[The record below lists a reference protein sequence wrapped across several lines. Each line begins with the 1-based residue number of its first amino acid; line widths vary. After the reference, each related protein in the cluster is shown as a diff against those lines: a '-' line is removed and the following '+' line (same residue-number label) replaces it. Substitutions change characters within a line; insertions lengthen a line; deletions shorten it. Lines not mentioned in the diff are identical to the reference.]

1 MTLETLKNIVSSQGD
16 IYKLIDQERNN
27 KKVWKHRAS
36 STTSFLANPLHYA
49 LAQGLGIN
57 FGNTDKTIIG
67 TAVHSAVDFA
77 YSNPNI
83 NVISAIKELIK
94 TVNIEIINLQASL
107 IDKVDEKVIKKEAY
121 KLFIAYYN
129 EILLLNR
136 DNFVASEQYLEVNV
150 PLGMYK
156 NPNNFGRIILTGT
169 FDRLYKD
176 NDGFILGDLKT
187 SSKRISGICDK
198 SQELQDFEAEIGS
211 LEKSKDEFEKIIIKF
226 QNAEAK
232 LSEFK
237 LENDKTQDAFND
249 AKLNNKAT
257 KALENK
263 IVKLNS
269 EIEKWTENLERK
281 IEAENRVL
289 DIENKLLYLKDKSKS
304 IFSLYENEK
313 NLADLE
319 SCKQQYGFQVAL
331 YSLMYM
337 IVHGIEIK
345 KVRLEIII
353 KNKVPTIQIFEWK
366 LDDETLKVA
375 EEAIQMV
382 VSTIEAFYDGVSSSL
397 LFRPNPYTFY
407 GSETNEFINLLRG
420 KMKS

>member
-1 MTLETLKNIVSSQGD
+1 MTLETLNSMVSSQGD
-16 IYKLIDQERNN
+16 IFKLIDQERNN

-49 LAQGLGIN
+49 LAQGLGVN

-77 YSNPNI
+77 YSNPNR

-94 TVNIEIINLQASL
+94 TVNIEMINLQASL
-107 IDKVDEKVIKKEAY
+107 IDKVDVKSIKNEAY
-121 KLFIAYYN
+121 RLFVTYYN
-129 EILLLNR
+129 DILLFNR
-136 DNFVASEQYLEVNV
+136 DIFVGSEQYLEVNV

-156 NPNNFGRIILTGT
+156 NPNNFGRIMLTGT

-176 NDGFILGDLKT
+176 KDGFILGDLKT
-187 SSKRISGICDK
+187 SSKRISGACEK

-211 LEKSKDEFEKIIIKF
+211 LEKTKDEFEKTIIKF
-226 QNAEAK
+226 QNAEIK

-237 LENDKTQDAFND
+237 LESEKTQYAFND

-263 IVKLNS
+263 LVKLNS
-269 EIEKWTENLERK
+269 EIEKWTENLEKK
-281 IEAENRVL
+281 IEAESKVL
-289 DIENKLLYLKDKSKS
+289 SLENKLLCLKDKSQS
-304 IFSLYENEK
+304 ISNLYENEK
-313 NLADLE
+313 KLADLE
-319 SCKQQYGFQVAL
+319 ACKQQYGFQVAL

-353 KNKVPTIQIFEWK
+353 KNKIPTIQIFEWK
-366 LDDETLKVA
+366 LDEETLKVA

-397 LFRPNPYTFY
+397 LFRPNPYIFY
-407 GSETNEFINLLRG
+407 GSETNEFIKLLRG